1 MVNISVYLMHVF
13 SCRISP
19 ASVCL
24 VHLLISLLIIIII
37 NIIIGFVV
45 VIIIFVVIGR
55 WVVFFLSN
63 TATCTKT

>member
-19 ASVCL
+19 ATVCL
-24 VHLLISLLIIIII
+24 VHLISLLIIIII
-37 NIIIGFVV
+37 NIVIGFIVV
-45 VIIIFVVIGR
+45 VIVIFIVIGR